1 MMLANVAFF
10 TFFSSVLSIPVRRS
24 VDPNLVPPFG
34 VQSGL
39 NPTGMSFLFG
49 RDVLA
54 DLTLKGRA
62 IVTGP

>member
-10 TFFSSVLSIPVRRS
+10 TLFSSVLSIPVRRG

-34 VQSGL
+34 FQAGL

-49 RDVLA
+49 WDALA
-54 DLTLKGRA
+54 DL
-62 IVTGP
+62 I